1 MDSYRKIDWHKRE
14 VKKELFVSIG
24 REEFERLCSM
34 KKIGLTD
41 YSDSLIGS
49 WDFQTTAQETWRKIF
64 KPSPMEAGSCRTS
77 KNRSLARGQLK
88 TGKIK
93 QGERLSPYDA
103 RANRQ

>member
-1 MDSYRKIDWHKRE
+1 
-14 VKKELFVSIG
+14 
-24 REEFERLCSM
+24 
-34 KKIGLTD
+34 
-41 YSDSLIGS
+41 
-49 WDFQTTAQETWRKIF
+49 
-64 KPSPMEAGSCRTS
+64 MEAGSCRTS